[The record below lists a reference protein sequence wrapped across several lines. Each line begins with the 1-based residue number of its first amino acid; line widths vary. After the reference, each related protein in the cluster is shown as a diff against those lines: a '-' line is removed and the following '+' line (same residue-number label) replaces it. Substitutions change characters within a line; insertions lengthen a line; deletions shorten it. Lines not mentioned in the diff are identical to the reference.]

1 MESPVP
7 ESYTPEQRKPQLIWQ
22 GRSEVRTAEPLP
34 AQVVEVVRP
43 NQESITEVAGDLVQS
58 RLSLLG
64 QPNQARLGFGAAPAP
79 LPPNRLIWTNDNLVA
94 LTSLLKGDAQHPPLE
109 GKVDLVY
116 IDPPFAVQNDFT
128 INIEIENGATDE
140 KQPTLIEELAYRDTW
155 KNGLDSY
162 LSMMRDRL
170 DLLKR
175 LLAPTGSIYV
185 HCDWHAGH
193 YLKVLMDEVFGY
205 ECLASEIVWKR
216 TTAHSDSK
224 VWSHVTDSI
233 LFYNL
238 AQSFTWNAQY
248 APLKEAYVASKYSHR
263 DADGRP
269 YRLDNLT
276 SPHPRPN
283 MTYEWHGHSPP
294 AFGWRYS
301 RETMQKLHDQ
311 GRIWYPMEKSKRP
324 QLKRYLDESSGE
336 LMDNLW
342 EDIPPVNSQ
351 ASDRLNFPT
360 QKPVALLQRIL
371 AASSNAGDLVL
382 DAFVGSGTTAV
393 AAETMKDADGK
404 PAPRRWIA
412 IDCSKFAVH
421 ITRKRMIEANAQPFS
436 VENIGFYARAAEWK
450 DLWAEQPAAR
460 MYRNAMVEI
469 YGGTPVEGYV
479 HLHGRKGGH
488 WIHIG
493 PLDAPVATMQVE
505 AIAEEASKTE
515 CRAVDVLSADI
526 PIDWDRTT
534 AEREFGVAVYAKII
548 PQAAIDAVRERI
560 RRQQRRDPKIVEGPP
575 VHFFSPPDVEVRLR
589 VRERVATVT
598 LTRLT
603 VDLDDCL
610 STQDPAK
617 RAELRRRITDWKAL
631 IDYWAVDWDWQE
643 GEPFMNDWQAFRTRR
658 NRQFPTEASH
668 DYGTA
673 PGGHRIA
680 VKVTDIFGNDGLRVV
695 DVVI

>member
-1 MESPVP
+1 MP
-7 ESYTPEQRKPQLIWQ
+7 ESYVPEQRKPQLIWQ
-22 GRSEVRTAEPLP
+22 GRSEVRRAEPLP
-34 AQVVEVVRP
+34 SQVVEVVRP
-43 NQESITEVAGDLVQS
+43 NQESITDVSGDLVQG

-64 QPNQARLGFGAAPAP
+64 QPNQARLGFGAAPEP

-94 LTSLLKGDAQHPPLE
+94 LTSLLRGDAQHPPLE
-109 GKVDLVY
+109 GKVDLIY
-116 IDPPFAVQNDFT
+116 IDPPFAVQSDFT
-128 INIEIENGATDE
+128 INVEIEHGAADE

-193 YLKVLMDEVFGY
+193 YLKVLLDEVFGY
-205 ECLASEIVWKR
+205 ERFQNQIVWRR
-216 TTAHSDSK
+216 TTAHADAHGYGLIQDFLLYYTCSDQSTFHT
-224 VWSHVTDSI
+224 VYQA
-233 LFYNL
+233 YNE
-238 AQSFTWNAQY
+238 S
-248 APLKEAYVASKYSHR
+248 YVASHYSNV
-263 DADGRP
+263 DSDGRRYQLGDMTAP
-269 YRLDNLT
+269 G
-276 SPHPRPN
+276 PRPGLQYTWKGVDPPRGRVWAVLPEK
-283 MTYEWHGHSPP
+283 MTQLDREGRLHYTKNGMP
-294 AFGWRYS
+294 RY
-301 RETMQKLHDQ
+301 
-311 GRIWYPMEKSKRP
+311 KRF
-324 QLKRYLDESSGE
+324 LDEMPGTPAQ
-336 LMDNLW
+336 DIW
-342 EDIPPVNSQ
+342 DDIPPVNPM
-351 ASDRLNFPT
+351 AAERIGFPT
-360 QKPVALLQRIL
+360 QKPLALLQRIIVV
-371 AASSNAGDLVL
+371 STNPGDLVL
-382 DAFVGSGTTAV
+382 DAFAGSGTTAV

-421 ITRKRMIEANAQPFS
+421 ITRKRMIEANARPFS
-436 VENIGFYARAAEWK
+436 VENVGFYARASEWK

-460 MYRNAMVEI
+460 VYRDAMVEI
-469 YGGTPVEGYV
+469 YGGTPVEGYA
-479 HLHGRKGGH
+479 HLHGRKGSH
-488 WIHIG
+488 WVHIG
-493 PLDAPVATMQVE
+493 PLDAPVATMQVQ
-505 AIAEEASKTE
+505 AIAAEAGTTD
-515 CRAVDVLSADI
+515 CRAVDILSADI

-560 RRQQRRDPKIVEGPP
+560 RRQQRRDPTISEGPQ

-610 STQDPAK
+610 STQDPAR
-617 RAELRRRITDWKAL
+617 RAELRQRITDWKAL
-631 IDYWAVDWDWQE
+631 IDYWAVDWDWQQD
-643 GEPFMNDWQAFRTRR
+643 EPFMNDWQAFRTRR
-658 NRQFPTEASH
+658 NRQFPTEALH
-668 DYGTA
+668 DYATA